1 MGEGQVEVDPVN
13 VIQMKNYFVKLLDLS
28 ESQALQIMAIYQRDA
43 GLVYSLSVAVGNGGL
58 DAYMFLSY
66 EMSLTDETLGNL
78 TLGKLDARYALEDRI
93 LRFGHEQGKGI
104 DSLAEVCAFFNR
116 RLLVEY
122 AEEEPLDELFR
133 CAEIWNGRGCYEQTL
148 ESVN

>member
-1 MGEGQVEVDPVN
+1 MGEGQVQVDPVD

-66 EMSLTDETLGNL
+66 EMDFADEGCGLVS
-78 TLGKLDARYALEDRI
+78 GKLDARYALEDRI
-93 LRFGHEQGKGI
+93 LSFGHEQGKGI